1 MPGPSYQERLPAR
14 IGPYTV
20 EDRLGE
26 GGMGTVYLGADD
38 SGRKVAIKVIRSE
51 HAADPMY
58 RARFEAEVAAAQRV
72 RPFCTAPVLD
82 ADPHADPPYLVTE
95 FVSGS
100 SLKDAAP
107 LHGADLEALAVGM
120 ASALTAIH
128 DAGVVHRDLKPANV
142 LLSPY
147 GPRVIDFGIARGVE
161 STRLTMTG
169 GLVGTPAFMSPE
181 QLNGKDVTA
190 ASDVFSWGATL
201 AFAASGAPC
210 FGGDTLPAIIHQII
224 SGEPNLN
231 GLDGTLRSVV
241 EAALAK
247 DAADRPTAQRLLE
260 RLVSSAGSQRDGNG
274 QGNGHG
280 NGNGA
285 GPSTQPGRHRATD
298 PGTGPGAGPGT
309 SSFQAGAPLPPPALG
324 SDESAALVERQYRL
338 AAEAGDMAAMYNLGV
353 LLNWRGQTAEAEYW
367 YRRANGAQTYGGQGH
382 AQQPP
387 YGRQPYGGQTHAPQ
401 GYAQQ
406 AYNQPSYSQHSQHAQ
421 PVQRPHGAAYQPAHA
436 RPAGGYNQQPAADPY
451 KPVRTNSSAVYA
463 LTFGIVGLVTCGLP
477 SIPAIIAGHIS
488 WGQMKRN
495 GEKGMGL
502 AATGIALGYV
512 MVALWLLILIGVL
525 ADDGSSN

>member
-14 IGPYTV
+14 IGPYEV
-20 EDRLGE
+20 RDRLGE
-26 GGMGTVYLGADD
+26 GGMGTVYLGADE

-95 FVSGS
+95 FVAGS

-201 AFAASGAPC
+201 AFAASGTPC
-210 FGGDTLPAIIHQII
+210 FGGDTLPAVIHQIM
-224 SGEPNLN
+224 SGEPNLS
-231 GLDGTLRSVV
+231 GLDGTLLTVV
-241 EAALAK
+241 KAALAK
-247 DAADRPTAQRLLE
+247 EAADRPTAQRLLE
-260 RLVSSAGSQRDGNG
+260 RLVSSAGSQHD
-274 QGNGHG
+274 
-280 NGNGA
+280 GNGA
-285 GPSTQPGRHRATD
+285 GPSTEPQRRRDTH
-298 PGTGPGAGPGT
+298 PGTGPGTA
-309 SSFQAGAPLPPPALG
+309 SFQAGPPLPPPAMG

-367 YRRANGAQTYGGQGH
+367 YRRAAGAQTYGGHGH

-387 YGRQPYGGQTHAPQ
+387 YGRQPFGGQTPAPQ

-406 AYNQPSYSQHSQHAQ
+406 AYNPPSFAQHSQLSQH
-421 PVQRPHGAAYQPAHA
+421 PQRPQQPQRSHGPAYQPAHA
-436 RPAGGYNQQPAADPY
+436 RPAAAYDQRQAADPY

-512 MVALWLLILIGVL
+512 MVAFWLLILIGVL
-525 ADDGSSN
+525 TDDGSSN